1 MTAVDTNVIVRLLV
15 EDDARQSAAARAVFE
30 GGPVWIAKTVL
41 LETEWV
47 LRSLYQLE
55 VAEIQVALRRLAG
68 LSGVR
73 LEDEAAVVRAFDLC
87 GKGLDFADALH
98 LSSRAADARFV
109 TFDRALVRR
118 AKKVKVRAV
127 DGLH

>member
-1 MTAVDTNVIVRLLV
+1 M
-15 EDDARQSAAARAVFE
+15 
-30 GGPVWIAKTVL
+30 L

-47 LRSLYQLE
+47 LRSLYQLG

-68 LSGVR
+68 LRGVR
-73 LEDEAAVVRAFDLC
+73 LEDEAAVFGAFELC

-98 LSSRAADARFV
+98 LSSRGLGARFV

-118 AKKVKVRAV
+118 AKQVGVV
-127 DGLH
+127 GVNGLD

>member
-15 EDDARQSAAARAVFE
+15 EDDARQAAAARAVFE

-47 LRSLYQLE
+47 LRSLYQLD

-68 LSGVR
+68 LRGVR
-73 LEDEAAVVRAFDLC
+73 LEDESAVVGAFDLC
-87 GKGLDFADALH
+87 GKGLDFAHALH

-109 TFDRALVRR
+109 TFERALVRR
-118 AKKVKVRAV
+118 ARRVGVGAV
-127 DGLH
+127 AGPH